1 MRLFIAI
8 RLNTEMK
15 QLVGSIQNSFR
26 RQSVR
31 GNYTP
36 DENLHLTLAFIG
48 EYGDPDIVLEA
59 MESVRFSPFPV
70 TMDKVGCF
78 DQLWWA
84 GIEDCEELDKLAG
97 RVRRALAEAGIPFD
111 RQRFRPHVTFLRKAE
126 YADRQ
131 RISHLNIRPVT
142 MRVDRISLM
151 QSTRGKNGMIYTE
164 LGAVAA
170 GDAL

>member
-8 RLNTEMK
+8 KLDTEMK

-36 DENLHLTLAFIG
+36 DENLHITLAFIG
-48 EYGDPDIVLEA
+48 EYGDPDMVLEA
-59 MESVRFSPFPV
+59 MEEVSFSPFMM

-84 GIEDCEELDKLAG
+84 GIDDSAELEKLAG
-97 RVRRALAEAGIPFD
+97 KLRRALADAGIPFD
-111 RQRFRPHVTFLRKAE
+111 RQRFKPHVTFLRKAE
-126 YADRQ
+126 NADKK
-131 RISHLNIRPVT
+131 RISHLDIRPVS
-142 MRVDRISLM
+142 MQVDRISLM

-164 LGAVAA
+164 LGSVAA
-170 GDAL
+170 GDVL